1 MRAFLFT
8 GLLLA
13 FAAPAAM
20 AQFAWDKAEWPK
32 TDFSRHSVDLR
43 EIQSGG
49 PRKDGI
55 PAIDRPGFESVRA
68 ARLWLKP
75 REPVIA
81 LRVGSEARAY
91 PLQILMFHE
100 IVNDKIGGVP
110 VAVTFCPLCN
120 ASMVF
125 ERRAGSVVLDFGTT
139 GMLRQSDLVMDDRQ

>member
-1 MRAFLFT
+1 MHALRLI
-8 GLLLA
+8 GLLFA
-13 FAAPAAM
+13 FAAPVAL

-32 TDFSRHSVDLR
+32 TDFSRRTVELR

-91 PLQILMFHE
+91 PLQILMFNE
-100 IVNDKIGGVP
+100 IVNDEIGGMP

-120 ASMVF
+120 A
-125 ERRAGSVVLDFGTT
+125 
-139 GMLRQSDLVMDDRQ
+139 